1 MCRFVAYSGLP
12 LLLADLL
19 YVPSDSLILQ
29 SYHARERSEPLN
41 GDGFGVGWYVPEID
55 DTPCVVRS
63 ITPAWSNS

>member
-19 YVPSDSLILQ
+19 YVPSDSLIRQ
-29 SYHARERSEPLN
+29 SYHARERREPLN

-55 DTPCVVRS
+55 PTPLCCQINHACLVQ
-63 ITPAWSNS
+63 